1 MPTKIPTN
9 NDSLSSF
16 KINKNGDII
25 PAEEFLNAEI
35 ERLSPSNEEQEIIQ
49 ETTQNN
55 PEVKRVAPVI
65 EAKDKR
71 PSNQMGLDSFIVRDS
86 PIETDR
92 DKIITSSKAA
102 EKIVDEALTNISQEV
117 ILDHRE
123 ASPLHLQHTL
133 EAWGQLCHLKI
144 Y

>member
-1 MPTKIPTN
+1 M
-9 NDSLSSF
+9 
-16 KINKNGDII
+16 
-25 PAEEFLNAEI
+25 
-35 ERLSPSNEEQEIIQ
+35 SPSNEEQEIIQ

-55 PEVKRVAPVI
+55 PEAKRVAPVI

-123 ASPLHLQHTL
+123 ASSTL
-133 EAWGQLCHLKI
+133 AAYLRSMGAIVSFENLLVGDIKLAGDITCLL
-144 Y
+144 YTSPSPRDNRVSRMPSSA